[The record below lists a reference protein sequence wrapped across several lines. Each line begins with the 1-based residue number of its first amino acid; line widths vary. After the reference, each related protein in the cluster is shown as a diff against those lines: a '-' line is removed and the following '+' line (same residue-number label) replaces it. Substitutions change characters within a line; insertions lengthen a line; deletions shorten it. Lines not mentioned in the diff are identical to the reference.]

1 MQQLLQH
8 RKRASSRQPPSA
20 PPPPFLTEEQQDE
33 EVSKLELASHRQALF
48 QSLSLALVLAA
59 SSLFFARRVASGSS
73 LSLRL
78 FRSSSSL
85 SSQLLDALAA
95 VSLAGSS
102 AFAAD
107 SCFHR
112 IEGRRRKELLL
123 VASFASA
130 LLVALSW
137 ALAFLL
143 SPKPL
148 PPPRLYAWLPF
159 PSLLGALAAWRLSKS
174 LEEVSEGIEEMR
186 RARYRLKGA

>member
-1 MQQLLQH
+1 MQLLH
-8 RKRASSRQPPSA
+8 RKRASRQQPSA

-33 EVSKLELASHRQALF
+33 EVSKLELASQRQARF
-48 QSLSLALVLAA
+48 QSLSLTLVLAA
-59 SSLFFARRVASGSS
+59 SSFGLALRVASGSS

-78 FRSSSSL
+78 FPSSRSR
-85 SSQLLDALAA
+85 LLDALAA
-95 VSLAGSS
+95 ASLAGSS
-102 AFAAD
+102 VFAAD

-112 IEGRRRKELLL
+112 IGCRRRKLLL
-123 VASFASA
+123 AASVTSA
-130 LLVALSW
+130 LLVAISW

-143 SPKPL
+143 SSSSSSRQPL
-148 PPPRLYAWLPF
+148 PPPRFFAWLPF